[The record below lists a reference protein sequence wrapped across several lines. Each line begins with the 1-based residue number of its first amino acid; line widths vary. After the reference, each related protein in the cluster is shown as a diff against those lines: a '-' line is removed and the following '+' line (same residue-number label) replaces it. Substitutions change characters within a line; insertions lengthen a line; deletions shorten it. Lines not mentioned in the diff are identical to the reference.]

1 MTGPKIFA
9 PEYYARMRALESGS
23 WWSAA
28 MRETATRW
36 LVRAALPARGVM
48 LDVGCGS
55 GQTMTWF
62 ARHWPGWRILG
73 LDVSREGLRAAQHG
87 TGKPVLAA
95 SATCLPLPDGAV
107 DAIVTLDVLQHLPLH
122 GGDAQALAEMR
133 RVLKPGGILFVRT
146 NAQSWPRT
154 SDDEQYNFH
163 KYSTSELR
171 HKLAAADFAVRRLG
185 SLNALL
191 GLAEIPR
198 ELRVRRVAG
207 TGYAGL
213 LARAPGPDRLWR
225 AKQAWLRL
233 EGGLVGAG
241 LSLPL
246 GRTILAL
253 AYAGAKGGQ
262 E

>member
-1 MTGPKIFA
+1 MTGPRIFA

-28 MRETATRW
+28 MRDTATRW
-36 LVRAALPARGVM
+36 LMRASLPARGLL

-55 GQTMTWF
+55 GQTMSWF
-62 ARHWPGWRILG
+62 ARHWPGWQTVG
-73 LDVSREGLRAAQHG
+73 LDVSRDGLHAARLG
-87 TGKPVLAA
+87 TGQPVLGA
-95 SATCLPLPDGAV
+95 SATNLPLPDSRV
-107 DAIVTLDVLQHLPLH
+107 DAIITLDVLQHLPLR
-122 GGDAQALAEMR
+122 GGDVRALAEMR
-133 RVLKPGGILFVRT
+133 RVLKPGGVLLVRT

-154 SDDEQYNFH
+154 SDDEPYNFH
-163 KYSTSELR
+163 KYSTGELR
-171 HKLAAADFAVRRLG
+171 GKLEAAGFVVRRLG

-213 LARAPGPDRLWR
+213 LAKAPGADPLWR
-225 AKQAWLRL
+225 AKHAWLRL
-233 EGGLVGAG
+233 EGSLVGAG

-246 GRTILAL
+246 GRTILAI
-253 AYAGAKGGQ
+253 AHAGAKGGST
-262 E
+262 

>member
-1 MTGPKIFA
+1 LTAPKIFA
-9 PEYYARMRALESGS
+9 PEYYARMRALERGS
-23 WWSAA
+23 WWNAA
-28 MRETATRW
+28 MRDTTERW
-36 LVRAALPARGVM
+36 LARSGLPPSGTM

-62 ARHWPGWRILG
+62 ARQWPGWRVVG
-73 LDVSREGLRAAQHG
+73 LDVSQDGLRAARAG
-87 TGKPVLAA
+87 TGKPVFGA
-95 SATCLPLPDGAV
+95 SALDLPMPDSSV
-107 DAIVTLDVLQHLPLH
+107 DLVITLDVLQHLPLG
-122 GGDAQALAEMR
+122 GGDTRALAEMR
-133 RVLKPGGILFVRT
+133 RVLKPGGVLMIRT

-154 SDDEQYNFH
+154 SDDERYNFH
-163 KYSTSELR
+163 KYSTGELR
-171 HKLAAADFAVRRLG
+171 GKLEAAGFVVRRLG

-198 ELRVRRVAG
+198 ELRVRRLVG

-213 LARAPGPDRLWR
+213 LAKEPRPDPLWR
-225 AKQAWLRL
+225 AKHAWLRL
-233 EGGLVGAG
+233 EGTLVGAG

-253 AYAGAKGGQ
+253 AHASGKGGH

>member
-9 PEYYARMRALESGS
+9 PEYYARMRALEANS

-28 MRETATRW
+28 MRDTATRW
-36 LVRAALPARGVM
+36 LARESLPDHGLM

-62 ARHWPGWRILG
+62 TSKWPGWRTIG
-73 LDVSREGLRAAQHG
+73 IDVSLDGLHAAQHG
-87 TGKPVLAA
+87 TGLPVLGA
-95 SATCLPLPDGAV
+95 SATDLPFPAGSV
-107 DAIVTLDVLQHLPLH
+107 DAIITLDVLQHLPLD
-122 GGDAQALAEMR
+122 GGDVRALAEMH
-133 RVLKPGGILFVRT
+133 RVLRPGGLLVIRT

-154 SDDEQYNFH
+154 SDDRQYNFH
-163 KYSTSELR
+163 KYSTAELR
-171 HKLAAADFAVRRLG
+171 MKLETAGFVVRTLG

-191 GLAEIPR
+191 GLAEVIR
-198 ELRVRRVAG
+198 EFRARRVGG
-207 TGYAGL
+207 TGYVGI
-213 LARAPGPDRLWR
+213 LAAEPAADPLWR
-225 AKQAWLRL
+225 AKHAWLRM
-233 EGGLVGAG
+233 EGALVGSG

-253 AYAGAKGGQ
+253 AHAGVKGGP

>member
-1 MTGPKIFA
+1 MTGPRIFA

-23 WWSAA
+23 WWNAA
-28 MRETATRW
+28 MRDTAAHW
-36 LVRAALPARGVM
+36 LTRAALPDHGLM

-62 ARHWPGWRILG
+62 ARHWPAWRTLG
-73 LDVSREGLRAAQHG
+73 LDVSREGLHAARQGADHR
-87 TGKPVLAA
+87 VLGA
-95 SATCLPLPDGAV
+95 SATDLPLPDGAV

-122 GGDAQALAEMR
+122 GGDTQALAEMR
-133 RVLKPGGILFVRT
+133 RVLKPGGVLLVRT

-163 KYSTSELR
+163 KYAAGELR
-171 HKLAAADFAVRRLG
+171 GKLAAAGFVVHRLG

-198 ELRVRRVAG
+198 ELRVRRVVG

-213 LARAPGPDRLWR
+213 LAKAPRPDPLWR
-225 AKQAWLRL
+225 IKHGWLRL
-233 EGGLVGAG
+233 EGSLVGAG
-241 LSLPL
+241 FSLPL

-253 AYAGAKGGQ
+253 AHADAKGGQ
-262 E
+262 Q